1 MVTDKRQ
8 DFSDKAAARSR
19 VLIPS
24 GSILFKSNMTNT
36 NPSQS
41 YISVDLIEGIN
52 AIRFNREH
60 KKNAFTGKMYDDM
73 SDALRAGDQSD
84 AVGCHLFLGSPGVFS
99 AGNDIQDF
107 IDHGLKDGGLGQ
119 EVLRFLK
126 TLVTTEKPLVAGVD
140 GLAIG
145 IGTTLLLHCD
155 LVYASDRSFFQTPF
169 VDLGLVPEAASSLVA
184 PKLMGH
190 AKAFSLL
197 ALGERFTALQAEQ
210 CGLIN
215 QVTEVAD
222 LDNTAMSA
230 AKKLAKKPASALST
244 TRQLIRGD
252 RSDIILRIDEEAK
265 HFSEHLATEDAQ
277 SAFARFVNKS

>member
-1 MVTDKRQ
+1 MT
-8 DFSDKAAARSR
+8 S
-19 VLIPS
+19 
-24 GSILFKSNMTNT
+24 SNAT
-36 NPSQS
+36 QS
-41 YISVDLIEGIN
+41 YISVTLIDGIN
-52 AIRFNREH
+52 IIRFDREH
-60 KKNAFTGKMYDDM
+60 KKNAFTGEMYDDM
-73 SDALRAGDQSD
+73 SDALRAGDQN
-84 AVGCHLFLGSPGVFS
+84 AGVGCHLFLGGQGTFS

-107 IDHGLKDGGLGQ
+107 IDHGFKNGGLGQ

-126 TLVTTEKPLVAGVD
+126 TLVTTDKPLVAGVD

-197 ALGERFTALQAEQ
+197 ALGERLSAQQAER

-215 QVTEVAD
+215 QVTANDD
-222 LDNTAMSA
+222 LDDLAMSA

-244 TRQLIRGD
+244 TRKLIRGD
-252 RSDIILRIDEEAK
+252 RSDILLRIDEEAK
-265 HFSEHLATEDAQ
+265 HFSAHLATEDAQ
-277 SAFARFVNKS
+277 NAFARFVNKS

>member
-1 MVTDKRQ
+1 MTR
-8 DFSDKAAARSR
+8 
-19 VLIPS
+19 
-24 GSILFKSNMTNT
+24 TNT
-36 NPSQS
+36 SQS
-41 YISVDLIEGIN
+41 HILVTLSEGIN
-52 AIRFNREH
+52 IIRFNREH
-60 KKNAFTGKMYDDM
+60 KKNAFTGEMYDDM
-73 SDALRAGDQSD
+73 SDALRVGDQNKS
-84 AVGCHLFLGSPGVFS
+84 VGCHLFLGGDGVFS

-107 IDHGLKDGGLGQ
+107 IDHGLKSGGLGE
-119 EVLRFLK
+119 EVLRFWR

-197 ALGERFTALQAEQ
+197 ALGERFTAHQAEQ

-215 QVTEVAD
+215 QAMGVD
-222 LDNTAMSA
+222 NLLDTAMSA
-230 AKKLAKKPASALST
+230 AKVLSKKPVSALAT
-244 TRQLIRGD
+244 TRQLFRGD
-252 RSDIILRIDEEAK
+252 RSDILLRIDEEAA
-265 HFSEHLATEDAQ
+265 HFSAHLATEDAQ
-277 SAFARFVNKS
+277 NAFARFVNKS